1 MVQILWYSLSVK
13 EIRTEEEQK
22 NVHESSEMGTVG
34 FERSRGADCG
44 GGDFFGILCL
54 FHIDVMDCDPA
65 KTACVFAALSGSI
78 WCTLLFRKY

>member
-44 GGDFFGILCL
+44 GGDFFWHLMSVS
-54 FHIDVMDCDPA
+54 HRCDG
-65 KTACVFAALSGSI
+65 L
-78 WCTLLFRKY
+78 